1 MLYQTITTLSLL
13 LFLTSSKCT
22 AETIINTTIHT
33 PSTNLYL
40 QRSPSGS
47 LILFPFTTTT
57 SPPPPT
63 FISNSSFV
71 SQDTL
76 QNHLVYFPSDLTAT
90 NLSRVLL
97 QPLSQIPLGARGLR
111 LTYMQ
116 GSSGLD
122 GIYIGTDTLENGLY
136 LIACVPLIL
145 NNNIT
150 LLVARNSPFPPNV
163 EFTNDV
169 NRSYLPFT
177 TLGFQHDGCEAVTL
191 VAGDGG
197 VEALAWGSVAPKFG
211 VIGEEEVQY
220 VGGVSD

>member
-1 MLYQTITTLSLL
+1 MLYQTITTTLL
-13 LFLTSSKCT
+13 LLLTSSTST
-22 AETIINTTIHT
+22 ANIINTTIHT

-47 LILFPFTTTT
+47 LILFPFTTT
-57 SPPPPT
+57 PPPPT
-63 FISNSSFV
+63 FISNSSFI

-76 QNHLVYFPSDLTAT
+76 QNNLVYFPSDLTAT
-90 NLSRVLL
+90 NLSRILL
-97 QPLSQIPLGARGLR
+97 QPLSEIPLGARGLR

-116 GSSGLD
+116 GSSGLE

-136 LIACVPLIL
+136 LVACVPLIL

-220 VGGVSD
+220 VGGG

>member
-1 MLYQTITTLSLL
+1 MLYQTITTTLL
-13 LFLTSSKCT
+13 LLTSSTST
-22 AETIINTTIHT
+22 ANIINTTIHT

-47 LILFPFTTTT
+47 LILFPFTTT
-57 SPPPPT
+57 PPPPT
-63 FISNSSFV
+63 FISNSSFI

-76 QNHLVYFPSDLTAT
+76 QNNLVYFPSDLTAT
-90 NLSRVLL
+90 NLSRILL
-97 QPLSQIPLGARGLR
+97 QPLSEIPLGARGLR

-116 GSSGLD
+116 GSSGLE

-136 LIACVPLIL
+136 LVACVPLIL

-197 VEALAWGSVAPKFG
+197 VEALAWGSVAPRFG

-220 VGGVSD
+220 VGGG

>member
-13 LFLTSSKCT
+13 FLTSSTCT
-22 AETIINTTIHT
+22 ADIINTTIHT

-47 LILFPFTTTT
+47 LILFPFTTT

-63 FISNSSFV
+63 FISNSSFI

-97 QPLSQIPLGARGLR
+97 QPLSQMPLGARGLR

-122 GIYIGTDTLENGLY
+122 GIYIGTDTLENGVY

-169 NRSYLPFT
+169 NAGYLPFT

-191 VAGDGG
+191 VAGDSG
-197 VEALAWGSVAPKFG
+197 VEPLAWGSVAPKFG